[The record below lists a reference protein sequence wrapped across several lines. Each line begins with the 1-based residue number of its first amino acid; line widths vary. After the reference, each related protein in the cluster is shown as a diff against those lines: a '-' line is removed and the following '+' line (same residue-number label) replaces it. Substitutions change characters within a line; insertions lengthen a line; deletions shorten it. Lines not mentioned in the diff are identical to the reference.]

1 MVGKTPDRSLMG
13 VLGQSAVEV
22 LRKWY
27 IEVAGDRPGELVAS
41 WL

>member
-1 MVGKTPDRSLMG
+1 MFWVK
-13 VLGQSAVEV
+13 VQVEV